1 MADIRSTARRIVSA
15 GAFALALAA
24 VPAVGIYASPS
35 GNPVP
40 RSVAQPAE
48 CTGGESM
55 DAYSLACVPDV
66 VPNTGGA
73 PSEEQLTETNPGSA
87 SPSRHER

>member
-1 MADIRSTARRIVSA
+1 M
-15 GAFALALAA
+15 
-24 VPAVGIYASPS
+24 
-35 GNPVP
+35 P